1 VTLFATRLSFNT
13 TTTIPDPPDTS
24 SYLGK
29 GSSSK
34 ILVRLMINYIDCRQ
48 NEQSQAATES
58 SYENQILEDQGNICI
73 LNYYGCYLLL
83 LLKSATEDFL
93 IKDKSNTI
101 VTTTSQP
108 LKVVK
113 KNNTVS
119 VTQKR
124 SSKFSRD

>member
-1 VTLFATRLSFNT
+1 
-13 TTTIPDPPDTS
+13 
-24 SYLGK
+24 
-29 GSSSK
+29 
-34 ILVRLMINYIDCRQ
+34 MINYIDCRQ